1 MSVYFN
7 AFIML
12 AATIT
17 AFVLLAKLAQAIRMR
32 RFALPWR
39 VSGLERSPL
48 APSRLAVEQT
58 CVVDGKRRLLLIRC
72 DERRVLLL
80 TGGPADLI
88 VSVLPDV
95 PAAEVVA

>member
-1 MSVYFN
+1 MSVYLS
-7 AFIML
+7 ASIML

-39 VSGLERSPL
+39 ISGLERPLL
-48 APSRLAVEQT
+48 APLRLAVEQT
-58 CVVDGKRRLLLIRC
+58 CVIDGKRRLLLIRC
-72 DERRVLLL
+72 DEQRVLLL

-88 VSVLPDV
+88 ISVLPDV
-95 PAAEVVA
+95 RAADAVA